1 MKKILKYKDEKVCV
15 FDMTPAGM
23 LLSVPEI
30 ITPELLPLGVIMD
43 SKEHLKD
50 WMN

>member
-23 LLSVPEI
+23 QDHAESFKR
-30 ITPELLPLGVIMD
+30 TGKMD
-43 SKEHLKD
+43 PTGSKTCAAPATYA
-50 WMN
+50 N